1 MRCGAVVVA
10 AGRSQRMG
18 ANKLML
24 PLAGRPV
31 VLRVLDTL
39 SMVPEIVATV
49 LVTNAANL
57 SELEFL
63 VNEEPYGEI
72 TEFCLGGETRQE
84 SVRHGVASLP
94 DDVDLVLIHD
104 AARPLVTPDLIR
116 AGIASGES
124 FGAAI
129 AALPVTD
136 TIKLVE
142 SGDVIARTLAR
153 HTLHAAQ
160 TPQVF
165 RRDWL
170 AAAYG
175 RLHEESAERA
185 FTDEAA
191 LLEWAGYEVHVFP
204 GNAENIKLTRPFDV
218 TLAETVLAQ
227 REQVAS

>member
-18 ANKLML
+18 ANKMT
-24 PLAGRPV
+24 LALTGRPV

-39 SMVPEIVATV
+39 AMVPEIVATV
-49 LVTNAANL
+49 LVASAANL
-57 SELEFL
+57 SEIEFL
-63 VNEEPYGEI
+63 VNEEPYGET
-72 TEFCLGGETRQE
+72 TELCLGGETRQE

-104 AARPLVTPDLIR
+104 AARPLVTPALIH
-116 AGIASGES
+116 AGIAAGES
-124 FGAAI
+124 TGAAI

-142 SGDVIARTLAR
+142 SGDVIECTLDR

-170 AAAYG
+170 TAAYG
-175 RLHEESAERA
+175 RLDAERA
-185 FTDEAA
+185 AVDFTDEAA

-204 GNAENIKLTRPFDV
+204 GDAENIKLTRPFDV
-218 TLAETVLAQ
+218 TLAETILAQ
-227 REQVAS
+227 REQVPS